1 MRACALHRY
10 WVNPLQWVLQALAIN
25 QFTSREYD
33 QPIVIGPGK
42 TEKAGVLFLE
52 TFGYETEQ
60 RYIWYS
66 ILVLLGEYL
75 VLTVVASI
83 AYSCIRF
90 EKQYTKQT
98 AAQPAPALGTAEHAK
113 ALDATAVVPVENVD
127 DLVVQVEEG
136 AVNEQ
141 PKPTVDS
148 TFDLPF
154 QPATIAFSNL
164 WYTIQTSKGDSID
177 LLKGVHGYCKPG
189 TLMALMGSS
198 GGKDRHLHGGLA
210 CLCLTALTA
219 NRFSLCCSLCSRQDD
234 AA

>member
-1 MRACALHRY
+1 MPLRY
-10 WVNPLQWVLQALAIN
+10 WINPLQWVLQALAIN

-33 QPIVIGPGK
+33 QLVMIGPGK

-75 VLTVVASI
+75 LLTIIASI
-83 AYSCIRF
+83 AYSYIRF
-90 EKQYTKQT
+90 EKQYTKQ
-98 AAQPAPALGTAEHAK
+98 AADPSPLAPGPTDHAK

-127 DLVVQVEEG
+127 DLVVNVEEG
-136 AVNEQ
+136 NGKEQ
-141 PKPTVDS
+141 QQKSTVDS
-148 TFDLPF
+148 KFDLPF
-154 QPATIAFSNL
+154 HPATIAFSNL
-164 WYTIQTSKGDSID
+164 WYTIQTSTGDSID

-198 GGKDRHLHGGLA
+198 GGNYGR
-210 CLCLTALTA
+210 CELCCRFGVGVLTAT
-219 NRFSLCCSLCSRQDD
+219 C
-234 AA
+234 

>member
-1 MRACALHRY
+1 MVVVNFVMWKCSCRY
-10 WVNPLQWVLQALAIN
+10 WINPLQWVLQALAIN

-33 QPIVIGPGK
+33 QLIMIGPGK
-42 TEKAGVLFLE
+42 MEKAGVLFLE

-75 VLTVVASI
+75 LLTVIASI
-83 AYSCIRF
+83 AYSYVRF
-90 EKQYTKQT
+90 EKQYTKQ
-98 AAQPAPALGTAEHAK
+98 AGEPAISTPQATDQAK
-113 ALDATAVVPVENVD
+113 ALDATAVVPVDSVD
-127 DLVVQVEEG
+127 DLVVNVEEG
-136 AVNEQ
+136 NADEQ
-141 PKPTVDS
+141 QQKSAVDS
-148 TFDLPF
+148 KFDLPF

-198 GGKDRHLHGGLA
+198 GGNDER
-210 CLCLTALTA
+210 
-219 NRFSLCCSLCSRQDD
+219 
-234 AA
+234 